1 MAMIEE
7 KDVEHIAELADIGME
22 RTELAEFTVQFN
34 EILDYFD
41 LLDQVEGEEAA
52 GEDRY
57 NIFRDDEPAG
67 SLTQEQVLGN
77 AKEKEDGFFRAPR
90 VM

>member
-1 MAMIEE
+1 MIEE

-22 RTELAEFTVQFN
+22 RSELAEFTAQFN
-34 EILDYFD
+34 EILDYFGV
-41 LLDQVEGEEAA
+41 LDQAWTEASSEVEE
-52 GEDRY
+52 Y

-67 SLTQEQVLGN
+67 SLSQEDVLAN
-77 AKEKEDGFFRAPR
+77 AKETEDGFFRAPR